1 MLQLAKAL
9 ANNDAKFFG
18 GWIVAG
24 VEAHVKGNA
33 VRFDNKTVLNKAH
46 KAILDVEGTSAF
58 GSLLKKLR
66 VFLVLPTENTSP
78 KPAEE
83 QVPQGRVL
91 FAHYFTEEE
100 VANYVAYTGDENIIH
115 KGPRPIVP
123 GLCMAVFLQEKLGL
137 SSLDW
142 RISFLNV
149 VRTGEL
155 VSFYALDD
163 QILAYVD
170 KTPVFVVKLL
180 EK

>member
-24 VEAHVKGNA
+24 VEAHIKGNA
-33 VRFDNKTVLNKAH
+33 VRFANKTVLSKAH
-46 KAILDVEGTSAF
+46 KAVLDVEGTSAF

-66 VFLVLPTENTSP
+66 VFLVLPTEASAA
-78 KPAEE
+78 KPPVSSEL
-83 QVPQGRVL
+83 PQGRVL

-100 VANYVAYTGDENIIH
+100 VATYTAYTGDENIIH

-123 GLCMAVFLQEKLGL
+123 GLCMAVFLQEQLGL
-137 SSLDW
+137 DRLDW
-142 RISFLNV
+142 RISFLNT

-155 VSFYALDD
+155 VSFYLADKE
-163 QILAYVD
+163 IKAYVD
-170 KTPVFVVKLL
+170 KQPAFIVKLL
-180 EK
+180 

>member
-24 VEAHVKGNA
+24 VEAHIKGNA
-33 VRFDNKTVLNKAH
+33 VRFANKTVMSKAH

-58 GSLLKKLR
+58 GSMLKKLR
-66 VFLVLPTENTSP
+66 VFLVLPSEPMVNSNTEND
-78 KPAEE
+78 
-83 QVPQGRVL
+83 VPQGKVL

-100 VANYVAYTGDENIIH
+100 VAAYVAYTGDENIIH

-123 GLCMAVFLQEKLGL
+123 GLCMAAFLQEKLEL
-137 SSLDW
+137 NKLDW
-142 RISFLNV
+142 RISFLHT

-155 VSFYALDD
+155 VSFYLLDK
-163 QILAYVD
+163 QIMAYVD
-170 KTPVFVVKLL
+170 KTPAFIVKLL
-180 EK
+180 EE